1 MTWQGPF
8 IDISQDSSDRIVPDS
23 DIYSLNCIANIVSDD
38 RSFSMDG
45 ADLISDRSINS
56 RYVKNFGD
64 DGMIVTVD
72 KPDIRVLEE
81 RHMITV
87 MLYLLDHDGCRKTE
101 LYRDVARSPRFPEKL
116 DLLQAHGLLEMEIIH
131 PKAIIVH
138 LTDKGRAIAE
148 NLVRMQE
155 IMVSE

>member
-1 MTWQGPF
+1 
-8 IDISQDSSDRIVPDS
+8 
-23 DIYSLNCIANIVSDD
+23 
-38 RSFSMDG
+38 MDG
-45 ADLISDRSINS
+45 ADLISDRSIYS

>member
-1 MTWQGPF
+1 
-8 IDISQDSSDRIVPDS
+8 
-23 DIYSLNCIANIVSDD
+23 
-38 RSFSMDG
+38 MDG

-81 RHMITV
+81 
-87 MLYLLDHDGCRKTE
+87 
-101 LYRDVARSPRFPEKL
+101 
-116 DLLQAHGLLEMEIIH
+116 LLEMEIIH